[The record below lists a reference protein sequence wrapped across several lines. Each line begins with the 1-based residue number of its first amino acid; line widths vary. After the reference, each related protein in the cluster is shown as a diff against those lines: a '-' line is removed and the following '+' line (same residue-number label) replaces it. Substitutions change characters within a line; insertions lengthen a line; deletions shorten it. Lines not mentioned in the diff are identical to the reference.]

1 MQSLFFKKTKPK
13 IYLQKL
19 KKKII
24 LKFIQNGKETKK
36 QTKQKKV
43 RVGGL
48 TFTSLFQNLLQ
59 SYNNQDNVILE

>member
-1 MQSLFFKKTKPK
+1 MQSLFLKKTKPK

-19 KKKII
+19 KKII
-24 LKFIQNGKETKK
+24 LKFIQNGKGTKK
-36 QTKQKKV
+36 QKNKKK
-43 RVGGL
+43 VGGL